1 VSKASSEVGRNM
13 QVTIRGRELS
23 WVAEHYPGF
32 WSKAERGVW
41 EPDTFSIID
50 RHVESASTVLDL
62 GANIGAIT
70 LYAAQ
75 EAKRVICFEPDPI
88 SRDML
93 LDNIAANPKVRG
105 KIEVVAKAVHPSG
118 QLLKFGSK
126 GLGGDSMSTH
136 VIPELRTFWIVP
148 TIKPDEIAAMLPDT
162 GPVFVKIDIEGG
174 EYDVVPAACTL
185 WQRKDVT
192 VLLSMHPDIL
202 RAAGKEQFVELKTR
216 EVFLALRRFRAGPVG
231 LRANG
236 ELESLVH
243 LASSENREWLFTA
256 HSRV

>member
-1 VSKASSEVGRNM
+1 M

-105 KIEVVAKAVHPSG
+105 KIEVVAKLS
-118 QLLKFGSK
+118 
-126 GLGGDSMSTH
+126 
-136 VIPELRTFWIVP
+136 IP
-148 TIKPDEIAAMLPDT
+148 
-162 GPVFVKIDIEGG
+162 
-174 EYDVVPAACTL
+174 
-185 WQRKDVT
+185 Q
-192 VLLSMHPDIL
+192 
-202 RAAGKEQFVELKTR
+202 
-216 EVFLALRRFRAGPVG
+216 
-231 LRANG
+231 
-236 ELESLVH
+236 
-243 LASSENREWLFTA
+243 ASY
-256 HSRV
+256 